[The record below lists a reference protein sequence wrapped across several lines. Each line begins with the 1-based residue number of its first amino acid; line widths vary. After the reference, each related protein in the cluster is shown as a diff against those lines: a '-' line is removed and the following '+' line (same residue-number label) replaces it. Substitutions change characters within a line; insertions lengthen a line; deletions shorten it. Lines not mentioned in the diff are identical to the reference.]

1 MLSLGALHL
10 GLTALSCLPA
20 ATFVTEVLVGA
31 LPPQK
36 RRTSSKVQPRTVV
49 LVPAHNEE
57 NGIEAT
63 LANLKSEL
71 GPNMSILVVADNC
84 EDDTPARAERVAGV
98 KVVRRVD
105 RERRGKGYA
114 LEFGLNELAHD
125 PPDIVIIVDADCR
138 VEPGSLVTL
147 AQRALETDRPIQAE
161 YLILPPRLEPRTAI
175 NALAFMIKNRVR
187 PLGLARLGLPCQ
199 LTGSGMAFP
208 WKVIRSAPPMH
219 GHLVE
224 DMMMGLE
231 LARQGKAPLF
241 CPEARIKSELPE
253 RQQAQEGQRRRWEH
267 GHIATLLEHGPK
279 LVLEGLRDGKL
290 DLVALGLDLM
300 VPPLT
305 LSVMGLAAVV
315 GFNTVLA
322 LGLGASALP
331 LLMSAGALVAVGLAV
346 LTAWIAQGK
355 DLVPLTYA
363 LEIPRYMAWK
373 LPLYRA
379 FAGQR
384 QATWEQTERR

>member
-1 MLSLGALHL
+1 MFGLGALHL

-20 ATFVTEVLVGA
+20 ATFVTEVLIGSPA
-31 LPPQK
+31 PRRRHTPQ
-36 RRTSSKVQPRTVV
+36 SSFEPRTVV

-57 NGIEAT
+57 GGIEAT

-71 GPNMSILVVADNC
+71 GSKMSILVVADNC
-84 EDDTPARAERVAGV
+84 QDDTPARAERSGV

-105 RERRGKGYA
+105 RDRRGKGYA

-125 PPDIVIIVDADCR
+125 PPDVVIIVDADCR
-138 VEPGSLVTL
+138 VEPGSLKVL
-147 AQRALETDRPIQAE
+147 AQRAYDSDRPIQGE

-208 WKVIRSAPPMH
+208 WQVIRSAPAMH
-219 GHLVE
+219 DHLVE
-224 DMMMGLE
+224 DLMMGLE

-253 RQQAQEGQRRRWEH
+253 RERAQEGQRRRWEH
-267 GHIATLLEHGPK
+267 GHIATLLEQGPK
-279 LVLEGLRDGKL
+279 LVLEGLREGKL
-290 DLVALGLDLM
+290 DLLALGLDLM

-305 LSVMGLAAVV
+305 LSVLGLAAVV
-315 GFNTVLA
+315 GVNTVLA
-322 LGLGASALP
+322 LGLGASTIP

-346 LTAWIAQGK
+346 LTAWIAQGR

-363 LEIPRYMAWK
+363 LQVPRYMAWK

-384 QATWEQTERR
+384 QATWEQTERS

>member
-1 MLSLGALHL
+1 
-10 GLTALSCLPA
+10 
-20 ATFVTEVLVGA
+20 
-31 LPPQK
+31 
-36 RRTSSKVQPRTVV
+36 
-49 LVPAHNEE
+49 
-57 NGIEAT
+57 
-63 LANLKSEL
+63 
-71 GPNMSILVVADNC
+71 MSILVVADNC
-84 EDDTPARAERVAGV
+84 QDDTPARAEQSGV

-105 RERRGKGYA
+105 RDRRGKGYA

-125 PPDIVIIVDADCR
+125 PPDVVIVVDADCH
-138 VEPGSLVTL
+138 VEPGSLKIL
-147 AQRALETDRPIQAE
+147 AQRAYDTDRPIQAE

-219 GHLVE
+219 DHLVE

-253 RQQAQEGQRRRWEH
+253 REQAQEGQRRRWEH
-267 GHIATLLEHGPK
+267 GHIATLLEQGPK
-279 LVLEGLRDGKL
+279 LVLEGLREGKI
-290 DLVALGLDLM
+290 DLIALGLDLM

-305 LSVMGLAAVV
+305 LSVLALAAVV
-315 GFNTVLA
+315 GVNTVLA
-322 LGLGASALP
+322 LGLGASAIP

-346 LTAWIAQGK
+346 LTAWIGQGR

-363 LEIPRYMAWK
+363 LEVPRYMAWK